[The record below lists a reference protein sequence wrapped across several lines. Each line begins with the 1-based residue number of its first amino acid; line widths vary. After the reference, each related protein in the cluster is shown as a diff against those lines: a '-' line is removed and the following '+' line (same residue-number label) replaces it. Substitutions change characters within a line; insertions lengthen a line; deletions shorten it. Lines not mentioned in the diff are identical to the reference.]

1 MVVGPALAVVND
13 VGIWCHPG
21 IIYHIAVAVIYFL
34 QVAVGAG
41 KAGGS
46 HDSVRCGQ
54 CAVIQTSGLFGEAV
68 VPACTHKLVR
78 DSEHTAF
85 LSGYL
90 DRVKSPYRIVYQA
103 SLEISIGPE
112 SGE

>member
-1 MVVGPALAVVND
+1 MSV
-13 VGIWCHPG
+13 
-21 IIYHIAVAVIYFL
+21 Y
-34 QVAVGAG
+34 GAIRASYITSPSPSYIFCRWQSVLE

-68 VPACTHKLVR
+68 VPACTYKLVR